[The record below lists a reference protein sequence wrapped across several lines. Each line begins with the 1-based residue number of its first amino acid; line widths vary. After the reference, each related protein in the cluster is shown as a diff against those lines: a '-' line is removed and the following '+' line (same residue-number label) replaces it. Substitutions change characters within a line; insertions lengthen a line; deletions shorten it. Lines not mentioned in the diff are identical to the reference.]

1 MADLLGLT
9 TAAAIAY
16 LLTHGGIGFDPL
28 LLALPAWGVLAGFYG
43 LYKRDRVGADNATLD
58 EVWPIF
64 NCVTVASFAVFAVV
78 QAGWP
83 SSLHGGRV
91 VAFWALAAVAIPAY
105 RSIARTLLRRQLA
118 LKQRAVVVGA
128 GLVGQEIARKVL
140 RQPSYGLDL
149 VGFVDPNPLQL
160 HDELQHLPVLGSTDD
175 LAELLVTNDIDH
187 VVLAFTADHQAGLD
201 VVRVCNEMGVQVDI
215 VPRLF
220 EVVGSRAA
228 VYSLEG
234 TPLLGLTPPML
245 GASHRFA
252 KRAMDVMG
260 AIFGLVVLSPLFLAC
275 AIAIKL
281 NSDGSIFFRQV
292 ADRARPEAVHD
303 RQVPHDGGRRRGA
316 QGRGGAPERA
326 LRARRRPHVQDPRR
340 SPPDLG
346 RAVPA
351 QVLDR
356 RVPAALE
363 RPAAAR

>member
-1 MADLLGLT
+1 MIRRPRPAGRTRRSTVRWALVLADLLGLT
-9 TAAAIAY
+9 TAAAVAY

-78 QAGWP
+78 QAFGP
-83 SSLHGGRV
+83 SHLHGGRV
-91 VAFWALAAVAIPAY
+91 VAFWALASVAIPAY

-149 VGFVDPNPLQL
+149 VGFVDPNPL
-160 HDELQHLPVLGSTDD
+160 PAARGAAAPARPRARPTSWPSCSSR
-175 LAELLVTNDIDH
+175 NDIDH

-234 TPLLGLTPPML
+234 TPLLGLTPPVL
-245 GASHRFA
+245 GASHRLA
-252 KRAMDVMG
+252 KRAMDIGG
-260 AIFGLVVLSPLFLAC
+260 AVFGLVVLSPLFLAT
-275 AIAIKL
+275 AIAIRMD
-281 NSDGSIFFRQV
+281 S
-292 ADRARPEAVHD
+292 ARARSSS
-303 RQVPHDGGRRRGA
+303 
-316 QGRGGAPERA
+316 
-326 LRARRRPHVQDPRR
+326 AR
-340 SPPDLG
+340 S
-346 RAVPA
+346 AS
-351 QVLDR
+351 
-356 RVPAALE
+356 
-363 RPAAAR
+363 AAARSRSRSSSSARWCPTPRSARPRSPT